1 VFVPGVICQIQIFE
15 VLSRMLPQEII
26 RRKRDGQELSGE
38 EIAFIARGITDNRL
52 SEGQV
57 ATFAM
62 AVFFR
67 GMTTPE
73 RVAMTLGLVRSGV
86 TLDWDDL
93 DLPGPIIDKHS
104 SGGVGD
110 KVSLMLAP
118 IVAACGAF
126 VPMISGRGLGH
137 TGGTLDKL
145 SSISGYDVQP
155 DVATFRRVVR
165 EVGCAI
171 IGQTDNLAPADRRL
185 YGVRDVTA
193 TVESIPLIVSS
204 ILSKKVAAGLDGL
217 VMDVK
222 CGSGAFCDTEAMAR
236 DLAGSL
242 VAVANQAG
250 LSTTALITDMD
261 QVLGRDVGNAL
272 EVMETVAYLTG
283 EGTRDPRL
291 HEVVMALA
299 GEMLALGDL
308 APGIAAG
315 RARAEA
321 ALADGRAAE
330 RFARMVAALGGP
342 NDVLE
347 HPGRHLARAPVI
359 KPCTATRPGHVIGM
373 KAREVGIAVVG
384 LGGGR
389 SHADDAIDPSVG
401 LTEFIDVGTRV
412 RTGSLLCLVH
422 AATEADADEAIA
434 RLHGAIRIGEPAP
447 PPKPVVIDRI
457 VE

>member
-1 VFVPGVICQIQIFE
+1 
-15 VLSRMLPQEII
+15 MLPQEII
-26 RRKRDGQELSGE
+26 RKKRDGQELSRD
-38 EIAFIARGITDNRL
+38 EIAFIARGITDASL

-57 ATFAM
+57 AAFAM

-67 GMTTPE
+67 GMSTAE

-86 TLDWDDL
+86 TLDWNDAN
-93 DLPGPIIDKHS
+93 LPGPIIDKHS

-118 IVAACGAF
+118 IAAACGAF

-145 SSISGYDVQP
+145 ASISGYDVQP
-155 DVATFRRVVR
+155 DIATFRRVVR

-171 IGQTDNLAPADRRL
+171 IGQTDDLAPADRRL

-204 ILSKKVAAGLDGL
+204 ILSKKIAAGLDGL

-236 DLAGSL
+236 DLAESL

-261 QVLGRDVGNAL
+261 RVLGRDVGNAL
-272 EVMETVAYLTG
+272 EVMETVAYLKG
-283 EGTRDPRL
+283 ENRDPRL
-291 HEVVMALA
+291 HEVVLALA

-308 APGIAAG
+308 APSVAAG

-321 ALADGRAAE
+321 ALEDGRAAE
-330 RFARMVAALGGP
+330 KFAQMVSALGGP
-342 NDVLE
+342 DDFLD
-347 HPGRHLARAPVI
+347 HPGRYLSHAPVI
-359 KPCTATRPGHVIGM
+359 KPCTAERPGHVVAM
-373 KAREVGIAVVG
+373 NARDIGIAVVG

-389 SHADDAIDPSVG
+389 AHADDAIDPSVG
-401 LTEFIDVGTRV
+401 LTEMVDIGAQV
-412 RTGSLLCLVH
+412 RTGGLLCLVH
-422 AATEADADEAIA
+422 AASEADADAAIA
-434 RLHGAIRIGEPAP
+434 QVRRAIRIGSPAP
-447 PPKPVVIDRI
+447 AAQPVVIDR
-457 VE
+457 VVA

>member
-1 VFVPGVICQIQIFE
+1 
-15 VLSRMLPQEII
+15 MLPQEII
-26 RRKRDGQELSGE
+26 RKKRDGGELSAN
-38 EIAFIARGITDNRL
+38 EIAFIARGIADNSL

-57 ATFAM
+57 AAFAM
-62 AVFFR
+62 AVFFH
-67 GMTTPE
+67 GMTTQE
-73 RVAMTLGLVRSGV
+73 RVAMTLGLVKSGV
-86 TLDWDDL
+86 ILDWNDL

-145 SSISGYDVQP
+145 SAISGYETQP

-222 CGSGAFCDTEAMAR
+222 CGSGAFCDTEEMAR
-236 DLAGSL
+236 DLAESL

-250 LSTTALITDMD
+250 LSTTALITDMNC
-261 QVLGRDVGNAL
+261 VLGRDVGNAL
-272 EVMETVAYLTG
+272 EVAETVAYLKG

-308 APGIAAG
+308 APSVAAG

-321 ALADGRAAE
+321 ALEDGRAAE
-330 RFARMVAALGGP
+330 KFARMVSLLGGP
-342 NDVLE
+342 DDFLE
-347 HPGRHLARAPVI
+347 HSQRYLARAPIV
-359 KPCTATRPGHVIGM
+359 KTCTSTRPGFVVGM
-373 KAREVGIAVVG
+373 NARDIGIAVVA

-401 LTEFIDVGTRV
+401 FTEMIDVGTPV
-412 RTGSLLCLVH
+412 HTGRPLCVVH
-422 AATEADADEAIA
+422 AASESDADAAIDMV
-434 RLHGAIRIGEPAP
+434 RRAIRIGSPAP
-447 PPKPVVIDRI
+447 PPRPVVMARI
-457 VE
+457 TE

>member
-1 VFVPGVICQIQIFE
+1 
-15 VLSRMLPQEII
+15 MLPQEII
-26 RRKRDGQELSGE
+26 RKKRDGQELTGE
-38 EIAFIARGITDNRL
+38 EIAFIARGITDNSL

-57 ATFAM
+57 AAFAM

-86 TLDWDDL
+86 TLDWNDL

-145 SSISGYDVQP
+145 SAISGYETQP
-155 DVATFRRVVR
+155 EIATFRRVVR

-236 DLAGSL
+236 DLAESL

-250 LSTTALITDMD
+250 LSTAALITDMD
-261 QVLGRDVGNAL
+261 RVLGRDVGNAL
-272 EVMETVAYLTG
+272 EVMETVTYLKG

-308 APGIAAG
+308 ARSAAAG
-315 RARAEA
+315 RVRAEA

-330 RFARMVAALGGP
+330 KFARMVSALGGP
-342 NDVLE
+342 DDFLD
-347 HPGRHLARAPVI
+347 HPRRYLAHAPVI
-359 KPCTATRPGHVIGM
+359 RPCTAQRPGHVVGM
-373 KAREVGIAVVG
+373 NAREVGLAVVG

-401 LTEFIDVGTRV
+401 FTEFIDVGAQV
-412 RTGSLLCLVH
+412 RPGSPLCIVH
-422 AATEADADEAIA
+422 AASESDADAAIA
-434 RLHGAIRIGEPAP
+434 IVRRAIRIGAAP
-447 PPKPVVIDRI
+447 PVDKPVIMERVVR
-457 VE
+457 

>member
-1 VFVPGVICQIQIFE
+1 
-15 VLSRMLPQEII
+15 MLPQEII
-26 RRKRDGQELSGE
+26 RKKRDGHELSAE
-38 EIAFIARGITDNRL
+38 EIAFVARGIHDGSL

-57 ATFAM
+57 AAFAM

-67 GMTTPE
+67 GMTTAE
-73 RVAMTLGLVRSGV
+73 RVALTVGMTNSGRTLEWRS
-86 TLDWDDL
+86 LA
-93 DLPGPIIDKHS
+93 LPGPVIDKHS

-145 SSISGYDVQP
+145 SAISGYDVQP
-155 DVATFRRVVR
+155 DLATFRKVVR
-165 EVGCAI
+165 EVGCAV
-171 IGQTDNLAPADRRL
+171 IGQTDDLAPADRRL
-185 YGVRDVTA
+185 YATRDVTA

-204 ILSKKVAAGLDGL
+204 ILSKKVAEGLDGL

-236 DLAGSL
+236 DLAESL

-250 LSTTALITDMD
+250 LPTVALISDMD
-261 QVLGRDVGNAL
+261 RVLGRNVGNAV
-272 EVMETVAYLTG
+272 EVVEAVEYLKG

-291 HEVVMALA
+291 HEVTMALA
-299 GEMLALGDL
+299 GEMVALGGL
-308 APGIAAG
+308 APDAAAG
-315 RARAEA
+315 RAKAEA

-330 RFARMVAALGGP
+330 VFARMVGALGGP
-342 NDVLE
+342 DDLLE
-347 HPGRHLARAPVI
+347 HSARYLGHASVI
-359 KPCTATRPGHVIGM
+359 RPCHAERSGYVAGM
-373 KAREVGIAVVG
+373 DARQVGIAVVA

-401 LTEFIDVGTRV
+401 LTDVVDVGTAV
-412 RTGSLLCLVH
+412 RAGSLLCVVH
-422 AATEADADEAIA
+422 AASDADADQAIEIVQ
-434 RLHGAIRIGEPAP
+434 RAIRIEDGAPAERP
-447 PPKPVVIDRI
+447 TIIDRI
-457 VE
+457 G

>member
-1 VFVPGVICQIQIFE
+1 
-15 VLSRMLPQEII
+15 MLPQEII
-26 RRKRDGQELSGE
+26 RKKRDGKELSHD
-38 EIAFIARGITDNRL
+38 EIAFIARGITDASL

-57 ATFAM
+57 AAFAM

-67 GMTTPE
+67 GMSTAE

-86 TLDWDDL
+86 TLDWNDAN
-93 DLPGPIIDKHS
+93 LPGPIVDKHS

-118 IVAACGAF
+118 IAAACGAF

-145 SSISGYDVQP
+145 ASISGYDVQP
-155 DVATFRRVVR
+155 DIATFRRVVR

-171 IGQTDNLAPADRRL
+171 IGQTDDLAPADRRL

-204 ILSKKVAAGLDGL
+204 ILSKKIAAGLDGL

-236 DLAGSL
+236 DLAESL

-261 QVLGRDVGNAL
+261 RVLGRDVGNAL
-272 EVMETVAYLTG
+272 EVMETVAYLKG
-283 EGTRDPRL
+283 EHRDPRL
-291 HEVVMALA
+291 HEVVLALA

-308 APGIAAG
+308 APSVAAG

-321 ALADGRAAE
+321 ALQDGRAAE
-330 RFARMVAALGGP
+330 KFAHMVSALGGP
-342 NDVLE
+342 DDFLDQ
-347 HPGRHLARAPVI
+347 PGRYLAHAPVI
-359 KPCTATRPGHVIGM
+359 KPCTAERPGHVVAM
-373 KAREVGIAVVG
+373 NARDIGIAVVG

-389 SHADDAIDPSVG
+389 AHADDAIDSSVG
-401 LTEFIDVGTRV
+401 LTEMIDVGTEV
-412 RTGSLLCLVH
+412 RTGGLLCVVH
-422 AATEADADEAIA
+422 AASEADADAAIA
-434 RLHGAIRIGEPAP
+434 QVRRAIRIGSPAP
-447 PPKPVVIDRI
+447 APKPVVIDRI
-457 VE
+457 VA

>member
-1 VFVPGVICQIQIFE
+1 
-15 VLSRMLPQEII
+15 MLPQEII
-26 RRKRDGQELSGE
+26 RKKRNGGELSAE
-38 EIAFIARGITDNRL
+38 EIAFVAKGISDLSL

-57 ATFAM
+57 AAFAM
-62 AVFFR
+62 AVFFQ
-67 GMTTPE
+67 GMTTAE

-86 TLDWDDL
+86 VLDWNDL
-93 DLPGPIIDKHS
+93 DLPGPIVDKHS

-118 IVAACGAF
+118 IVAACGGF

-145 SSISGYDVQP
+145 SAISGYETQP
-155 DVATFRRVVR
+155 DVAAFRRVVR

-185 YGVRDVTA
+185 YAVRDVTA
-193 TVESIPLIVSS
+193 CVESIPLIVSS
-204 ILSKKVAAGLDGL
+204 ILSKKIAAGLDGL

-222 CGSGAFCDTEAMAR
+222 CGSGAFCDTEEMAR
-236 DLAGSL
+236 DLAESL
-242 VAVANQAG
+242 VAVANEAG

-261 QVLGRDVGNAL
+261 RVLGRDVGNAL
-272 EVMETVAYLTG
+272 EVAETVAYLKG

-308 APGIAAG
+308 APSVAAG

-321 ALADGRAAE
+321 ALDDGRAAE
-330 RFARMVAALGGP
+330 KFARMVSALGGP
-342 NDVLE
+342 DDFLD
-347 HPGRHLARAPVI
+347 HPDRYLARAPVI
-359 KPCTATRPGHVIGM
+359 KACTAERPGHVVAM
-373 KAREVGIAVVG
+373 NARQVGIAVIA

-401 LTEFIDVGTRV
+401 LTEFIEVGTQV
-412 RTGSLLCLVH
+412 RTGTPLCVVH
-422 AATEADADEAIA
+422 ATSEDAANEAIA
-434 RLHGAIRIGEPAP
+434 LVRAAIRIGSPAP
-447 PPKPVVIDRI
+447 PPRPVVIDRI
-457 VE
+457 VQ

>member
-1 VFVPGVICQIQIFE
+1 MPPAWWRAASATSRRSRRPTPPRTTFGGCCDASSKATLE
-15 VLSRMLPQEII
+15 RMLPQEII
-26 RRKRDGQELSGE
+26 RKKRDGLELSPE
-38 EIAFIARGITDNRL
+38 EIAFIARGITDSSL

-57 ATFAM
+57 AAFAM

-67 GMTTPE
+67 GMTTAE

-86 TLDWDDL
+86 TLDWNDL

-145 SSISGYDVQP
+145 SAISGYETQP

-171 IGQTDNLAPADRRL
+171 IGQTDTLAPADRRL

-204 ILSKKVAAGLDGL
+204 ILSKKIAAGLDGL

-236 DLAGSL
+236 DLAESL
-242 VAVANQAG
+242 VAVATRAG
-250 LSTTALITDMD
+250 LPTVALITDMD
-261 QVLGRDVGNAL
+261 RVLGREVGNAL
-272 EVMETVAYLTG
+272 EVLETVAYLKG

-291 HEVVMALA
+291 HEVTMALA
-299 GEMLALGDL
+299 GEMVALGGL
-308 APGIAAG
+308 APDAVAG

-330 RFARMVAALGGP
+330 VFAKMVSALGGP
-342 NDVLE
+342 DDLLE
-347 HPGRHLARAPVI
+347 HAPRYLAHASVI
-359 KPCTATRPGHVIGM
+359 RPCNAGQSGYVAGM
-373 KAREVGIAVVG
+373 
-384 LGGGR
+384 
-389 SHADDAIDPSVG
+389 D
-401 LTEFIDVGTRV
+401 
-412 RTGSLLCLVH
+412 
-422 AATEADADEAIA
+422 
-434 RLHGAIRIGEPAP
+434 
-447 PPKPVVIDRI
+447 
-457 VE
+457 